1 MVDKRSE
8 HFQSLQRYA
17 VVLCSLISGKLPA
30 NLQYVIATFPQIV
43 AIARLQINT
52 YTCKTI

>member
-1 MVDKRSE
+1 MVDKRNE

-17 VVLCSLISGKLPA
+17 VVLRSLISGKLPA